1 MILALLVAAGFTHP
15 SLQPPPESTALHVR
29 ERRERVM
36 KELGGLR
43 TALAS
48 QGDPVGVVQ
57 EYRQDGHFLW
67 LTGVDEPGAWIVL
80 LPKGKYSRHVL
91 YLRPRDPEAERWTGP
106 REPISPP

>member
-1 MILALLVAAGFTHP
+1 
-15 SLQPPPESTALHVR
+15 
-29 ERRERVM
+29 
-36 KELGGLR
+36 LR
-43 TALAS
+43 HALAS

-91 YLRPRDPEAERWTGP
+91 YLRRATRRPSAGP
-106 REPISPP
+106 GRASRSARP